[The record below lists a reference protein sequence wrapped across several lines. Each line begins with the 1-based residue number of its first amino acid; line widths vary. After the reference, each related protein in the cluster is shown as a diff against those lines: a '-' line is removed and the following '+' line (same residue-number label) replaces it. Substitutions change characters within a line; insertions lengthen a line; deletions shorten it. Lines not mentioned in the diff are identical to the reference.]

1 MFLRPLTPLDMP
13 TSQFDKAFSILE
25 QSFRDANFLQA
36 YKALPSRQT
45 TEKAE
50 SPRHADFSDDDDD
63 SDFSDASMHE
73 GYRPRDAP
81 SISLMRRNSTL
92 PPTPPTQ
99 SRNVSATYA
108 HLVPL
113 PREKAGTNTP
123 PNQQRP
129 PTPDLTPPNLRTKDL
144 APPRPTMPH
153 SASSRAES
161 FMTARETQSQASASA
176 STSQASLPLKPE
188 AAHKW
193 LDATRGMRLSSL
205 PLQNS
210 QRDASSGSGETTP
223 TQETHR
229 AFPAPAISSN
239 LVEYIT
245 PDDLDRQSSSTTPE
259 SEAGN
264 FMRNVTVRKKRAGHP
279 HQQTASSG
287 DMLVGNHRITKSAA
301 MPNSEGI
308 NGSPSIVKHG
318 ETLNWPETHN
328 DQLPRHMSNENSK
341 RLSAAST
348 TSTVIEAFVLTGPP
362 PQQKQPALRRVSRV
376 DTLRE
381 DASSRRSSLE
391 SQHSSS
397 HRPSALSGRK
407 HLVDGSLD
415 TARSVSNPETG
426 RVKVPVIII
435 PERRLSRS
443 CEVTDK
449 THLLTS
455 RQNRLHHPKNHVS
468 LKQDFMEG
476 ETPRKSLDQDVDL
489 NSDIW
494 LDYASPDRNDRPPRT
509 KLRHVSAPVTNSA
522 DPSNNALR
530 GAFRRINGQ
539 AAKIQLGP
547 QQGWKRHSLDAE
559 LESPDLEHSP
569 RLSVEHVRSID
580 DRLLLPSQ
588 QKNLSSQALSD
599 YAQQT
604 SPRRS
609 SEFRDIHTLH
619 SSTSPFSQLSD
630 RTDSMELTEAKAINF
645 YSHENKSLLMVQN
658 VAKRRLAEAQNM
670 SGARG
675 IEALTMPESE
685 EEPVIQT
692 SQSTFQ
698 AVIDTPT
705 PPNLE
710 DPDRVD
716 VDSPLR
722 NPRTAPQPP
731 RLPAVIVSPA
741 TPSSQ
746 FRKTPSP
753 PSPPLRRPSLVEKA
767 RSVSSQRPK
776 SQQDRDT
783 TLHPLWRPRGFWDD
797 FTDSEEEY
805 SDDELPLG
813 GDTSDVQSLESLQ
826 QNRGWRPKRLSVRLP
841 GFRGQGGFMLGNS
854 LGIDRHGTNT
864 NKKEQSKKAKLKTQP
879 GIAQSY
885 SVTHQLTM
893 ASIFRPAA
901 GCLRASLEQL
911 HTSRSLLRQPNPRLC
926 RHLHATT
933 TAMASKRGP
942 VGPPKTKD
950 RGPASK
956 EDTQTDFAAMNVLG
970 NTPAPT
976 TAIDACA
983 HDGFA
988 LNSGLKIAGSGVLL
1002 VGGDAF
1008 NWKPWIREGRKEGT
1022 IGEGAMGDD
1031 VKGVSSVGGT
1041 LRNKKGQWEVAEHS
1055 WGLLDAVWPKPD
1067 LLILGTGPSILPVS
1081 PETRKHISDLGIRL
1095 EVADTRNAASQFNLL
1110 ATERGVQQVAAALIP
1125 IGWKEGTQ

>member
-50 SPRHADFSDDDDD
+50 SPRHADFSDNDDD

-113 PREKAGTNTP
+113 PREKAGTSTP

-153 SASSRAES
+153 SASSRAGS

-176 STSQASLPLKPE
+176 STSQASLPLKSE
-188 AAHKW
+188 AAHRW

-205 PLQNS
+205 PLGVADRQIS
-210 QRDASSGSGETTP
+210 ERGTSSGSGETTP

-245 PDDLDRQSSSTTPE
+245 PDELDRQSSSTPE

-279 HQQTASSG
+279 HQQTTSSQNSLAS
-287 DMLVGNHRITKSAA
+287 NHKISRSAA
-301 MPNSEGI
+301 MPDTDGV
-308 NGSPSIVKHG
+308 NGSPSTVKHG
-318 ETLNWPETHN
+318 ETLDWPETHT
-328 DQLPRHMSNENSK
+328 DQLHRHMPNENSK

-381 DASSRRSSLE
+381 GTSSRRSSLE
-391 SQHSSS
+391 SQHSQN
-397 HRPSALSGRK
+397 HRPSPLSGQK
-407 HLVDGSLD
+407 HLVNGNLD
-415 TARSVSNPETG
+415 ATRSASNPETG
-426 RVKVPVIII
+426 RVKVPVIVI
-435 PERRLSRS
+435 PERHSSRS
-443 CEVTDK
+443 SASDEVTDK
-449 THLLTS
+449 THLLTP
-455 RQNRLHHPKNHVS
+455 RQNRLHHSKNHVS
-468 LKQDFMEG
+468 LKQDYMEG
-476 ETPRKSLDQDVDL
+476 ETPRTSLDQEVDL

-494 LDYASPDRNDRPPRT
+494 LDYASPDRNDQPPRT
-509 KLRHVSAPVTNSA
+509 KLRHVSAPITTSA
-522 DPSNNALR
+522 GSSKNVSR
-530 GAFRRINGQ
+530 GTFRRLNGQ
-539 AAKIQLGP
+539 DAKIKLGP

-559 LESPDLEHSP
+559 LESPELEHSP

-588 QKNLSSQALSD
+588 QKNSSSQALSD

-604 SPRRS
+604 SPRKS
-609 SEFRDIHTLH
+609 SESRDIRTLH

-630 RTDSMELTEAKAINF
+630 RTDSMELTEAKAINL
-645 YSHENKSLLMVQN
+645 YSHENRSLLMVQN
-658 VAKRRLAEAQNM
+658 VAKRRLAEAQNV
-670 SGARG
+670 SGARDTD
-675 IEALTMPESE
+675 ALTTPGSE
-685 EEPVIQT
+685 EEPAIQT
-692 SQSTFQ
+692 SHPTFQ
-698 AVIDTPT
+698 AVIDTPL
-705 PPNLE
+705 PPTLE
-710 DPDRVD
+710 DPNRVE

-753 PSPPLRRPSLVEKA
+753 PSPPLGRPSLVEKA
-767 RSVSSQRPK
+767 RRYSETLIQPFLPSSLSRRNSASSQRPK

-783 TLHPLWRPRGFWDD
+783 TLHPFWRPRGFWDD
-797 FTDSEEEY
+797 FTDSEEEEF

-813 GDTSDVQSLESLQ
+813 GDTSDVQSLESIE

-854 LGIDRHGTNT
+854 LGIDRHGTNVRRHHVSITNNDRPRSLHQQHT
-864 NKKEQSKKAKLKTQP
+864 NKQRPLLTRLFVSFPTLRKRKSTDLLRAA
-879 GIAQSY
+879 AQSTE
-885 SVTHQLTM
+885 SLRRLSQRHQ
-893 ASIFRPAA
+893 R
-901 GCLRASLEQL
+901 RWD
-911 HTSRSLLRQPNPRLC
+911 
-926 RHLHATT
+926 
-933 TAMASKRGP
+933 
-942 VGPPKTKD
+942 V
-950 RGPASK
+950 
-956 EDTQTDFAAMNVLG
+956 
-970 NTPAPT
+970 
-976 TAIDACA
+976 
-983 HDGFA
+983 
-988 LNSGLKIAGSGVLL
+988 SGLRRKMARR
-1002 VGGDAF
+1002 
-1008 NWKPWIREGRKEGT
+1008 RERKQQVKREKYREEIKGT
-1022 IGEGAMGDD
+1022 IGA
-1031 VKGVSSVGGT
+1031 
-1041 LRNKKGQWEVAEHS
+1041 
-1055 WGLLDAVWPKPD
+1055 
-1067 LLILGTGPSILPVS
+1067 PVYV
-1081 PETRKHISDLGIRL
+1081 E
-1095 EVADTRNAASQFNLL
+1095 N
-1110 ATERGVQQVAAALIP
+1110 
-1125 IGWKEGTQ
+1125 

>member
-1 MFLRPLTPLDMP
+1 MP

-50 SPRHADFSDDDDD
+50 SPRHANFSDDDDD

-81 SISLMRRNSTL
+81 SISLMRRNSIL

-113 PREKAGTNTP
+113 PREKAGINTP

-129 PTPDLTPPNLRTKDL
+129 PTPDLTPPNLRVKEL

-176 STSQASLPLKPE
+176 STSQASLPLKSE

-205 PLQNS
+205 ALGLADRQSS
-210 QRDASSGSGETTP
+210 QRGTSSGSGETTP

-245 PDDLDRQSSSTTPE
+245 PDELDRQSSSTPE
-259 SEAGN
+259 SEAGSL
-264 FMRNVTVRKKRAGHP
+264 MRNVTVRKNRAGHP
-279 HQQTASSG
+279 HQQTTLSQNS
-287 DMLVGNHRITKSAA
+287 LIRSHQISKSAA
-301 MPNSEGI
+301 MSDRDGV
-308 NGSPSIVKHG
+308 NGSPSTVKHG
-318 ETLNWPETHN
+318 ETLDWPQTHN
-328 DQLPRHMSNENSK
+328 DQLHRHMPNENPK

-362 PQQKQPALRRVSRV
+362 QQQKQPALRRVSKV

-381 DASSRRSSLE
+381 STSSRRSSLG
-391 SQHSSS
+391 SQHIQNY
-397 HRPSALSGRK
+397 RPSPLSGRK
-407 HLVDGSLD
+407 HLVNGNLD
-415 TARSVSNPETG
+415 ATRSASNPETG
-426 RVKVPVIII
+426 RVKVP
-435 PERRLSRS
+435 
-443 CEVTDK
+443 
-449 THLLTS
+449 
-455 RQNRLHHPKNHVS
+455 NRLHHPKNHVS
-468 LKQDFMEG
+468 LKQDYMEG
-476 ETPRKSLDQDVDL
+476 ETPRTSLDQEVDL

-494 LDYASPDRNDRPPRT
+494 LDYASPDRNDQPLRT
-509 KLRHVSAPVTNSA
+509 KLRHVSAPITTSA
-522 DPSNNALR
+522 DSSNNASR
-530 GAFRRINGQ
+530 GVFRRMNGQ
-539 AAKIQLGP
+539 DAKIKLGP

-559 LESPDLEHSP
+559 LESPELEHPS

-588 QKNLSSQALSD
+588 QKNSSSQALSD

-604 SPRRS
+604 SPRKS
-609 SEFRDIHTLH
+609 SEYRDIRTLH

-630 RTDSMELTEAKAINF
+630 RTDSMELTEAKAINL

-658 VAKRRLAEAQNM
+658 VAKRQLAEAQNAN
-670 SGARG
+670 GARD
-675 IEALTMPESE
+675 IEALTTPESE
-685 EEPVIQT
+685 EEPVVQL
-692 SQSTFQ
+692 SQSTFH

-705 PPNLE
+705 PPILE
-710 DPDRVD
+710 DPNRME

-767 RSVSSQRPK
+767 RRYSETLIQPFLPPSLSRRNSASSQRPK

-783 TLHPLWRPRGFWDD
+783 TLHPFWRPRGFWDD
-797 FTDSEEEY
+797 FTDSEEEEY

-813 GDTSDVQSLESLQ
+813 GDTSDVQSLESIK

-854 LGIDRHGTNT
+854 LGIDRHGTNEK
-864 NKKEQSKKAKLKTQP
+864 NEHGFVEGSGAEYGK
-879 GIAQSY
+879 
-885 SVTHQLTM
+885 
-893 ASIFRPAA
+893 
-901 GCLRASLEQL
+901 
-911 HTSRSLLRQPNPRLC
+911 
-926 RHLHATT
+926 
-933 TAMASKRGP
+933 
-942 VGPPKTKD
+942 
-950 RGPASK
+950 
-956 EDTQTDFAAMNVLG
+956 FAALES
-970 NTPAPT
+970 AAST
-976 TAIDACA
+976 TMGSQWFEEE
-983 HDGFA
+983 DGEE
-988 LNSGLKIAGSGVLL
+988 
-1002 VGGDAF
+1002 
-1008 NWKPWIREGRKEGT
+1008 EGE
-1022 IGEGAMGDD
+1022 E
-1031 VKGVSSVGGT
+1031 
-1041 LRNKKGQWEVAEHS
+1041 
-1055 WGLLDAVWPKPD
+1055 
-1067 LLILGTGPSILPVS
+1067 
-1081 PETRKHISDLGIRL
+1081 
-1095 EVADTRNAASQFNLL
+1095 AASQ
-1110 ATERGVQQVAAALIP
+1110 
-1125 IGWKEGTQ
+1125 EGEV

>member
-426 RVKVPVIII
+426 RVKVP
-435 PERRLSRS
+435 
-443 CEVTDK
+443 
-449 THLLTS
+449 
-455 RQNRLHHPKNHVS
+455 NRLHHPKNHVS

-767 RSVSSQRPK
+767 RRYSESLIQPLLPTSLSRRNSVSSQRPK

-854 LGIDRHGTNT
+854 LGIDRHGTNVRRHHVSIANNDHPRSLHQQPA
-864 NKKEQSKKAKLKTQP
+864 NKQ
-879 GIAQSY
+879 
-885 SVTHQLTM
+885 
-893 ASIFRPAA
+893 
-901 GCLRASLEQL
+901 
-911 HTSRSLLRQPNPRLC
+911 RSLLTRLFVSFPT
-926 RHLHATT
+926 LK
-933 TAMASKRGP
+933 KR
-942 VGPPKTKD
+942 KST
-950 RGPASK
+950 
-956 EDTQTDFAAMNVLG
+956 
-970 NTPAPT
+970 
-976 TAIDACA
+976 
-983 HDGFA
+983 
-988 LNSGLKIAGSGVLL
+988 
-1002 VGGDAF
+1002 
-1008 NWKPWIREGRKEGT
+1008 
-1022 IGEGAMGDD
+1022 
-1031 VKGVSSVGGT
+1031 
-1041 LRNKKGQWEVAEHS
+1041 
-1055 WGLLDAVWPKPD
+1055 D
-1067 LLILGTGPSILPVS
+1067 LLRAAAQSTESLRRLSQRQQRRWDFRGLR
-1081 PETRKHISDLGIRL
+1081 RKMVR
-1095 EVADTRNAASQFNLL
+1095 RR
-1110 ATERGVQQVAAALIP
+1110 ERKQQVKREKYREEIKGR
-1125 IGWKEGTQ
+1125 IGAPVYMEN

>member
-153 SASSRAES
+153 STSSRAES

-176 STSQASLPLKPE
+176 STSQASLPLKSE

-193 LDATRGMRLSSL
+193 LDATKGMRLSGL

-239 LVEYIT
+239 L
-245 PDDLDRQSSSTTPE
+245 
-259 SEAGN
+259 
-264 FMRNVTVRKKRAGHP
+264 KRAGHP
-279 HQQTASSG
+279 HQQTASSE

-301 MPNSEGI
+301 MPDPEGI
-308 NGSPSIVKHG
+308 NGSPS
-318 ETLNWPETHN
+318 TTHN
-328 DQLPRHMSNENSK
+328 DQLHRHMPNESSK
-341 RLSAAST
+341 P
-348 TSTVIEAFVLTGPP
+348 FVLTGPP

-391 SQHSSS
+391 SQHTSS

-407 HLVDGSLD
+407 HLVDGNLD

-426 RVKVPVIII
+426 RIKVP
-435 PERRLSRS
+435 
-443 CEVTDK
+443 VTDK

-476 ETPRKSLDQDVDL
+476 ETPRTSLDQEVNLD
-489 NSDIW
+489 SDIW
-494 LDYASPDRNDRPPRT
+494 LDYASPAHNDQPPRT
-509 KLRHVSAPVTNSA
+509 KLRHVSAPITNSA
-522 DPSNNALR
+522 DPSNNALS

-539 AAKIQLGP
+539 DAKINLGP

-559 LESPDLEHSP
+559 LESPELEHSP
-569 RLSVEHVRSID
+569 RLSVEH
-580 DRLLLPSQ
+580 

-604 SPRRS
+604 SPRKS
-609 SEFRDIHTLH
+609 SESRDIRTLH

-630 RTDSMELTEAKAINF
+630 RTDSMELTEAKAISL

-658 VAKRRLAEAQNM
+658 VVKRRLAEAQNM
-670 SGARG
+670 K
-675 IEALTMPESE
+675 
-685 EEPVIQT
+685 PVIQT

-705 PPNLE
+705 PPKLE

-722 NPRTAPQPP
+722 NPRTAPQSP

-767 RSVSSQRPK
+767 RRYSESLIQPFLPTSLSRRNSVSSQRPK

-783 TLHPLWRPRGFWDD
+783 TLHPFWRPRGFWDD

-854 LGIDRHGTNT
+854 LGIDRHGTNVRRHHVSIANNDHPRSLHQQPA
-864 NKKEQSKKAKLKTQP
+864 NKQ
-879 GIAQSY
+879 
-885 SVTHQLTM
+885 
-893 ASIFRPAA
+893 
-901 GCLRASLEQL
+901 
-911 HTSRSLLRQPNPRLC
+911 RSLLTRLFVSFPT
-926 RHLHATT
+926 LK
-933 TAMASKRGP
+933 KR
-942 VGPPKTKD
+942 KST
-950 RGPASK
+950 
-956 EDTQTDFAAMNVLG
+956 
-970 NTPAPT
+970 
-976 TAIDACA
+976 
-983 HDGFA
+983 
-988 LNSGLKIAGSGVLL
+988 
-1002 VGGDAF
+1002 
-1008 NWKPWIREGRKEGT
+1008 
-1022 IGEGAMGDD
+1022 
-1031 VKGVSSVGGT
+1031 
-1041 LRNKKGQWEVAEHS
+1041 
-1055 WGLLDAVWPKPD
+1055 D
-1067 LLILGTGPSILPVS
+1067 LLRAAAQSTESLRRLSQRQQRRWNFRGLR
-1081 PETRKHISDLGIRL
+1081 RKMVR
-1095 EVADTRNAASQFNLL
+1095 RR
-1110 ATERGVQQVAAALIP
+1110 ERKQQVKREKYREEIKER
-1125 IGWKEGTQ
+1125 IGAPVYMEN

>member
-1 MFLRPLTPLDMP
+1 MP
-13 TSQFDKAFSILE
+13 ISQFDKAFSILE

-63 SDFSDASMHE
+63 SDFSDTSMHE

-176 STSQASLPLKPE
+176 NTSQASLPLKSE

-193 LDATRGMRLSSL
+193 LDATKGMRLSGL

-279 HQQTASSG
+279 HQQTASSE

-301 MPNSEGI
+301 MPNPEGI
-308 NGSPSIVKHG
+308 NGSHSTVKHG
-318 ETLNWPETHN
+318 QTLDWPETHN
-328 DQLPRHMSNENSK
+328 DQLHRHIPNESSK

-426 RVKVPVIII
+426 RVKVPVII
-435 PERRLSRS
+435 PERRSSRS
-443 CEVTDK
+443 TEVTDK

-476 ETPRKSLDQDVDL
+476 ETPRTSLDQEVDL

-494 LDYASPDRNDRPPRT
+494 LDYACPAHNDQPPRT
-509 KLRHVSAPVTNSA
+509 KLRHVSAPITNSA

-539 AAKIQLGP
+539 DAKIKLGP
-547 QQGWKRHSLDAE
+547 KQGWKRHSLDAE
-559 LESPDLEHSP
+559 LESPELEHSP

-588 QKNLSSQALSD
+588 QKNLLSQALSD

-604 SPRRS
+604 SPRKS
-609 SEFRDIHTLH
+609 SESRDIRTLH

-630 RTDSMELTEAKAINF
+630 RTDSMELTEAKAINL

-658 VAKRRLAEAQNM
+658 VVKRRLAEAQNV

-675 IEALTMPESE
+675 MALTTPESE

-705 PPNLE
+705 PPNFE
-710 DPDRVD
+710 DSDRVD
-716 VDSPLR
+716 AESPLR

-746 FRKTPSP
+746 LRKTPSP

-767 RSVSSQRPK
+767 RSFCILDQ
-776 SQQDRDT
+776 
-783 TLHPLWRPRGFWDD
+783 
-797 FTDSEEEY
+797 
-805 SDDELPLG
+805 
-813 GDTSDVQSLESLQ
+813 
-826 QNRGWRPKRLSVRLP
+826 
-841 GFRGQGGFMLGNS
+841 
-854 LGIDRHGTNT
+854 T

-879 GIAQSY
+879 GIAQFY
-885 SVTHQLTM
+885 SVTHQLNM

>member
-1 MFLRPLTPLDMP
+1 MP
-13 TSQFDKAFSILE
+13 ISQFDKAFSILE

-63 SDFSDASMHE
+63 SDFSDTSMHE

-176 STSQASLPLKPE
+176 NTSQASLPLKSE

-193 LDATRGMRLSSL
+193 LDATKGMRLSGL

-279 HQQTASSG
+279 HQQTASSE

-301 MPNSEGI
+301 MPNPEGI
-308 NGSPSIVKHG
+308 NGSHSTVKHG
-318 ETLNWPETHN
+318 QTLDWPETHN
-328 DQLPRHMSNENSK
+328 DQLHRHIPNESSK

-426 RVKVPVIII
+426 RVKVPVII
-435 PERRLSRS
+435 PERRSSRS
-443 CEVTDK
+443 TEVTDK

-476 ETPRKSLDQDVDL
+476 ETPRTSLDQEVDL

-494 LDYASPDRNDRPPRT
+494 LDYACPAHNDQPPRT
-509 KLRHVSAPVTNSA
+509 KLRHVSAPITNSA

-539 AAKIQLGP
+539 DAKIKLGP
-547 QQGWKRHSLDAE
+547 KQGWKRHSLDAE
-559 LESPDLEHSP
+559 LESPELEHSP

-588 QKNLSSQALSD
+588 QKNLLSQALSD

-604 SPRRS
+604 SPRKS
-609 SEFRDIHTLH
+609 SESRDIRTLH

-630 RTDSMELTEAKAINF
+630 RTDSMELTEAKAINL

-658 VAKRRLAEAQNM
+658 VVKRRLAEAQNV

-675 IEALTMPESE
+675 MALTTPESE

-705 PPNLE
+705 PPNFE

-716 VDSPLR
+716 AESPLR

-746 FRKTPSP
+746 LRKTPSP

-767 RSVSSQRPK
+767 RSFCILDQ
-776 SQQDRDT
+776 
-783 TLHPLWRPRGFWDD
+783 
-797 FTDSEEEY
+797 
-805 SDDELPLG
+805 
-813 GDTSDVQSLESLQ
+813 
-826 QNRGWRPKRLSVRLP
+826 
-841 GFRGQGGFMLGNS
+841 
-854 LGIDRHGTNT
+854 T

-879 GIAQSY
+879 GIAQFY
-885 SVTHQLTM
+885 SVTHQLNM